1 MYVYPLCVPDVLI
14 MKDETRPIKR
24 VQVSFT
30 NEQWKIIE
38 RLRETMG
45 AADADMVRNI
55 VLAWLA
61 EKSIIATDVKRKIE
75 AEEM

>member
-1 MYVYPLCVPDVLI
+1 MSE
-14 MKDETRPIKR
+14 KGRSAKR

-30 NEQWKIIE
+30 EKQWKMIE
-38 RLRETMG
+38 HFRETMG
-45 AADADMVRNI
+45 ATDADIVRNI

-75 AEEM
+75 TEQP